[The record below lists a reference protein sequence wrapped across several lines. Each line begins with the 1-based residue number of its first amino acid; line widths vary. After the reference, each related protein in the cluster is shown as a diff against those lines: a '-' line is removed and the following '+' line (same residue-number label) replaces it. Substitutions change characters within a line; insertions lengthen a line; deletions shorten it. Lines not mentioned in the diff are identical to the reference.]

1 MSFLVC
7 RLAKLLLD
15 NMEGILTDIVHSNTY
30 GSNLWLIILPRMHVY
45 SYGREQAYNTKSEE
59 ARAKK

>member
-1 MSFLVC
+1 
-7 RLAKLLLD
+7 
-15 NMEGILTDIVHSNTY
+15 MEGILTDIVHSNTY

-45 SYGREQAYNTKSEE
+45 SDGREQAYNTKAEE